1 MKTNYTLDWIKS
13 KYKRERERERERE
26 TYKRHAVDRKDKE
39 DRSKLV
45 PDKIESQ
52 QHLFLSGF
60 EEG

>member
-1 MKTNYTLDWIKS
+1 MIGS
-13 KYKRERERERERE
+13 KVNTRERERERERE